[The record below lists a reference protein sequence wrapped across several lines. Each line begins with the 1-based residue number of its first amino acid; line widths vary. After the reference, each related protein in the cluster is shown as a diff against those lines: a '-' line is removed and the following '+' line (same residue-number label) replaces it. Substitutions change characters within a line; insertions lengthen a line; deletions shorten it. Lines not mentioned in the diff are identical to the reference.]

1 MIKNLLKASL
11 WGILTLSLLSSCRT
25 EDGIT
30 QKQQEKDM
38 RFSVFVSKSGETI
51 NYADGFALL
60 MTRYDGIH
68 KTNISG
74 INNKKLINLNAS
86 TDKNMFTTQGNAP
99 YVEFNIRTETIIRDN
114 GDKMIVFPQ
123 VKETKLVGVVATIL
137 TEKETKVRYLTYDS
151 ESYLYQTYKETFQDA
166 IDRYQKQRGLPQ
178 LSASINMKAEK
189 EIPGVTITV
198 PKPTPTQPDKED
210 PRPPVDMTEA
220 KCPEHMMCLDRNS
233 GGGSSD
239 TDSPLELP
247 LAFDIDTQGLKKN
260 KCANSVYISL
270 KSKVGLFKNL
280 LGNFD
285 DNNSILNLSFFIKD
299 IPAPPGFITMGH
311 TDFSNIKNGYIS
323 ITLNPNGLGSTNLG
337 IATTFIHEM
346 IHAKM
351 IRDLVNA
358 GWDGNT
364 SLKEINPENL
374 PTLLKA
380 YQEYKFKYDKGEDA
394 QHKFMSEYY
403 IPLMVTA
410 LGQFDG
416 NKHDKADY
424 ENLAWT
430 GLQNTDAYRALSQA
444 KKNKITEANNTF
456 NSKAPCGK

>member
-1 MIKNLLKASL
+1 MTKNLLKTSL
-11 WGILTLSLLSSCRT
+11 WGVLTLSLLSSCRT
-25 EDGIT
+25 EDGIV

-38 RFSVFVSKSGETI
+38 RFSVFVSKSGEVI

-123 VKETKLVGVVATIL
+123 VKENKLVGVVATIL

-151 ESYLYQTYKETFQDA
+151 ESYLYQTYKEAFQDA

-210 PRPPVDMTEA
+210 PRPPIDMTEA
-220 KCPEHMMCLDRNS
+220 KCPEHMMCLDRNP
-233 GGGSSD
+233 GGGPTD
-239 TDSPLELP
+239 TPLEEP
-247 LAFDIDTQGLKKN
+247 LAFDIDTNGLKKN
-260 KCANSVYISL
+260 KCANDVYRSL
-270 KSKVGLFKNL
+270 KSKAGLFNNL
-280 LGNFD
+280 LGNFAGSS
-285 DNNSILNLSFFIKD
+285 SILNLSFNIKP
-299 IPAPPGFITMGH
+299 ISAPPGFFTTGH
-311 TDFSNIKNGYIS
+311 TDFENIKDGYIT
-323 ITLNPNGLGSTNLG
+323 ITLNPDALGSTNLG

-351 IRDLVNA
+351 IHDLVNV
-358 GWDGNT
+358 GWDGDK

-374 PTLLKA
+374 PTLLEA
-380 YQEYKFKYDKGEDA
+380 YRKYKYSDDNMS

-403 IPLMVTA
+403 IPKIVTA
-410 LGQFDG
+410 LKQFDG
-416 NKHDKADY
+416 AKHSREDY
-424 ENLAWT
+424 ENLVWT
-430 GLQNTDAYRALSQA
+430 GLQTTDAFKALSQA
-444 KKNKITEANNTF
+444 KKDKITEANNTF
-456 NSKAPCGK
+456 NRKAPCGK

>member
-1 MIKNLLKASL
+1 MIKNLFKASL
-11 WGILTLSLLSSCRT
+11 WGVLSLSLLSSCRT
-25 EDGIT
+25 EDGVV
-30 QKQQEKDM
+30 QQQQEKDM
-38 RFSVFVSKSGETI
+38 RFSVFVPKSGETI

-60 MTRYDGIH
+60 MKRYDGIH
-68 KTNISG
+68 KTNMSG
-74 INNKKLINLNAS
+74 INNKKLTSNAS
-86 TDKNMFTTQGNAP
+86 ASISKNASVTQSNEE
-99 YVEFNIRTETIIRDN
+99 YVEFNIRTETITKDN
-114 GDKMIVFPQ
+114 GDKMIVFPR
-123 VKETKLVGVVATIL
+123 VKENKLIGVVATIL
-137 TEKETKVRYLTYDS
+137 TDKETKVRYITYDD
-151 ESYLYQTYKETFQDA
+151 ESLLYLMYKEAFQEA
-166 IDRYQKQRGLPQ
+166 LSRYQKQSMLPR
-178 LSASINMKAEK
+178 LSASIKMAEEK

-198 PKPTPTQPDKED
+198 PKPTPKQPDKED

-299 IPAPPGFITMGH
+299 IPAPVGLLTMGQ
-311 TDFSNIKNGYIS
+311 TSTEGIRKGYIN

-337 IATTFIHEM
+337 IAKTFIHEM

-358 GWDGNT
+358 GWDGDK
-364 SLKEINPENL
+364 SLKEINPESL
-374 PTLLKA
+374 PTLLDA
-380 YQEYKFKYDKGEDA
+380 YKKYNYNDDNMS

-403 IPLMVTA
+403 IPKIANA
-410 LGQFDG
+410 LAQFDG

-430 GLQNTDAYRALSQA
+430 GLQTTDAYKALS
-444 KKNKITEANNTF
+444 KEKRDKITEANNTF
-456 NSKAPCGK
+456 NSKSPCGK